1 MIAVLCTIQYII
13 FSKRL
18 LRGRP
23 PAALAPSQADSLACL
38 ASLASDTSQS
48 LPRARSVANR

>member
-1 MIAVLCTIQYII
+1 MIAILCTIKYII
-13 FSKRL
+13 FSL
-18 LRGRP
+18 LRGHP

-38 ASLASDTSQS
+38 ASLAIDTSQP